1 MRFQAVVF
9 GMALFAAV
17 ASTQAQE
24 KPTYKIGIVTAT
36 TGSASVIAAPANN
49 AIALYEEQLAAQKDL
64 PFNVQFIKYDDAS
77 DPTKSV
83 NSVRKLIQDDKVD
96 IVICCTTTPSSL
108 AIAKTVEDAKVTAV
122 SMSAGAAVVEPVAE
136 KRFMFKT
143 PITDRLMI
151 NYTLDVMKKKGIKT
165 VAFMGLDD
173 AYGEGAWVE
182 FKPLAEKN
190 GIKVVANERFARGDT
205 NFAPQALR
213 VKGSS
218 PDAVYIHAIPPSS
231 ALVNEALKRVG
242 FKGPIYHGAG
252 SPTSSFLAIGKQSVE
267 GAIVGA
273 TPITVYKELPKDNP
287 LVPVITTFVTAY
299 DAKYGQGK
307 AEIFATQGYDAVG
320 LSINALKRYTA
331 SGKKGDLAQR
341 RVDIRNVMEDTR
353 NYVGTVGIFNYSA
366 TDHVGLDERTLFLV
380 QVKNGQFTLLK
391 D

>member
-1 MRFQAVVF
+1 MHFPAVVF
-9 GMALFAAV
+9 GMTLFAAV
-17 ASTQAQE
+17 ANSQAQE
-24 KPTYKIGIVTAT
+24 KPTYKIGVVTAT

-49 AIALYEEQLAAQKDL
+49 AIALYEEQLATQQNL
-64 PFNVQFIKYDDAS
+64 PFTVQFIKYDDAS

-83 NSVRKLIQDDKVD
+83 NAVRKLIQDDKVD

-108 AIAKTVEDAKVTAV
+108 AIARTVEDAKVTAV
-122 SMSAGAAVVEPVAE
+122 SMSAGAAVVEPVSE
-136 KRFMFKT
+136 KRYLFKT
-143 PITDRLMI
+143 PITDRMMI
-151 NYTLDVMKKKGIKT
+151 NYTLDEMKRKGIKS

-182 FKPLAEKN
+182 FKPLAEKK
-190 GIKVVANERFARGDT
+190 GIKVVANERFGRGDT

-287 LVPVITTFVTAY
+287 LVPVISSFVTAY
-299 DAKYGQGK
+299 EGRFQ
-307 AEIFATQGYDAVG
+307 
-320 LSINALKRYTA
+320 
-331 SGKKGDLAQR
+331 
-341 RVDIRNVMEDTR
+341 M
-353 NYVGTVGIFNYSA
+353 
-366 TDHVGLDERTLFLV
+366 
-380 QVKNGQFTLLK
+380 
-391 D
+391 